1 MPLIDIHTHQKN
13 KAQGV
18 FRLHNQYPLSADVSH
33 PFSAGI
39 HPWYVDEDNWE
50 KQWEALKKTILNEN
64 CKAIGECGM
73 DRNISLDFQLQQYIF
88 KQHIELSETIKKP
101 LIIHCVKAYAEV
113 VALRKQY
120 RPKQQWILHGFRKN
134 QQVADMLLG
143 ADIALSFGE
152 ALLHSESLQQTFKN
166 IPEGSYFLE
175 TDTSDV
181 DISLLYQKAIEVKKR
196 VRITFENEC
205 FDSDKD
211 FDKR

>member
-73 DRNISLDFQLQQYIF
+73 DRNISLDFQMQQYIF

-120 RPKQQWILHGFRKN
+120 RPKQQWILHGFRKTN
-134 QQVADMLLG
+134 KLPICCSVQILHCHSAKPFYTVNRCNKRLKTFPKAAIFWRQTLPMLIFLYY
-143 ADIALSFGE
+143 IRK
-152 ALLHSESLQQTFKN
+152 LLKSKN
-166 IPEGSYFLE
+166 E
-175 TDTSDV
+175 
-181 DISLLYQKAIEVKKR
+181 
-196 VRITFENEC
+196 FE
-205 FDSDKD
+205 
-211 FDKR
+211 